1 MAKKEMLCTNCG
13 YQGKPKTIMKG
24 SWAIELVLWLF
35 FLLPGLIYTMWRSRS
50 AFKGCP
56 ECKEKMLPLDSP
68 VAQKFLKELA

>member
-1 MAKKEMLCTNCG
+1 MAKKGMLCTNCG
-13 YQGKPKTIMKG
+13 FQGKPKTIIKG
-24 SWAIELVLWLF
+24 SWAIELVLWLL

-56 ECKEKMLPLDSP
+56 ECKEKMLSLDSP